1 MEFVIKKSCKIGQI
15 GEMKH
20 KHHLH
25 IFLGIWLIFTFFK
38 HCDHLSYLIWNALLR
53 SSPGLS
59 RLGATKRINFKFQAE
74 NTNLKLWNATNEIE
88 RDKFSVASYLA
99 HAVPKRTHFFL
110 VTLFRYH
117 GCSSTLGN
125 WFSVASFF
133 YEHHFF
139 EKSSGR
145 QPIS

>member
-20 KHHLH
+20 KHHLP
-25 IFLGIWLIFTFFK
+25 IFQEFGYFSHFSNTVTISPILFGTQFY
-38 HCDHLSYLIWNALLR
+38 DP
-53 SSPGLS
+53 PGLS

-99 HAVPKRTHFFL
+99 HTVPFL
-110 VTLFRYH
+110 
-117 GCSSTLGN
+117 SGN
-125 WFSVASFF
+125 SV
-133 YEHHFF
+133 
-139 EKSSGR
+139 
-145 QPIS
+145 